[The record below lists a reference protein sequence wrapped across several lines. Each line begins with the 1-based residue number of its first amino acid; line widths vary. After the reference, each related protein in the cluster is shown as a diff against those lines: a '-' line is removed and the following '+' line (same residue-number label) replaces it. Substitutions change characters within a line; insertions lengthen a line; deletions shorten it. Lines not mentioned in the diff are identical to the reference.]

1 MPQWKASLSHQWEC
15 PEGRKMGWC
24 AWWQLEAC
32 LDPETLLALCEHMLV
47 LLLVNV
53 PFLLEAA
60 KKTKKKTKPKNINT
74 EVPCYRLGH
83 IRKIWSL
90 VENDSNPNVFL
101 QFELQAWQCQGSKKI
116 LRFDFCRRHNRGG
129 VELLPPCQIFSSL
142 LVMSH
147 AVSSS
152 PEFIVFFPIIFA
164 VKGNRRAF
172 SYFKK
177 KITTGLR
184 HVIKLALVSQSS
196 TSVSKFYAWN
206 LNFLSKLFSK
216 RDIWCSLQNMYLFQ
230 VDLEAV

>member
-47 LLLVNV
+47 LLLVSV

-60 KKTKKKTKPKNINT
+60 KKTKPKNINT

-83 IRKIWSL
+83 IRKIWRL
-90 VENDSNPNVFL
+90 VENDSNPNVFS

-116 LRFDFCRRHNRGG
+116 LRFDSCRRHNRGG

-142 LVMSH
+142 LLMSH
-147 AVSSS
+147 AVSCS
-152 PEFIVFFPIIFA
+152 PEFIVCSSHDFC
-164 VKGNRRAF
+164 
-172 SYFKK
+172 
-177 KITTGLR
+177 
-184 HVIKLALVSQSS
+184 SQ
-196 TSVSKFYAWN
+196 
-206 LNFLSKLFSK
+206 
-216 RDIWCSLQNMYLFQ
+216 R
-230 VDLEAV
+230 